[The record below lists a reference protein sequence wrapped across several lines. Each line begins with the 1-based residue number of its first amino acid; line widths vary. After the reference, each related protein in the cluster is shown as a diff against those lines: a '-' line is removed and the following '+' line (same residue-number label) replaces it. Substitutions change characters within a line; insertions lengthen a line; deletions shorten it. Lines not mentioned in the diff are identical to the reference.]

1 MSLIG
6 CHSLTTSFSQVCLK
20 QFGLNG
26 FLSGRLWAAF
36 LHWNQLSLYQ
46 KGLRWETR
54 SAGVNKAWLE
64 SARVHPAGFFFFFF
78 SLMTH
83 TSRIHAASG
92 CFRNKLTSP
101 EGWPSIDATDSALG
115 IYAVRLII
123 KEPWH
128 KMNVNTHIYL
138 SHSMFFSLIHFPFLL
153 PESLLREAKQPPDL
167 HTDKCLKPTSTSC
180 YKRVRQLLIRHMRM
194 FPYISSVES
203 IIH

>member
-1 MSLIG
+1 MVF
-6 CHSLTTSFSQVCLK
+6 CQ
-20 QFGLNG
+20 
-26 FLSGRLWAAF
+26 
-36 LHWNQLSLYQ
+36 
-46 KGLRWETR
+46 
-54 SAGVNKAWLE
+54 
-64 SARVHPAGFFFFFF
+64 AGFEQLFCTEINYLSIRKAFGEKQGLLEWTKPDWSQLEFILQGFFSFFF